1 MVEYQLI
8 LLIFVYL
15 AGSLFIWLILPQL
28 KSIDKQL
35 LSPFIGIGFSAIA
48 VGALLIL
55 QLSLTLISFFISLLL
70 IFFTIKQ
77 ILNKILPQYVPSKFS
92 IKEFVFDTIS
102 IPLIV
107 YVIISILFVKI
118 GYGNA
123 SPDSTTF
130 EGIGR
135 YLEQGGILKSNVLEL
150 PFILNGR
157 LLIVGSMHV
166 INRMFHDYHLY
177 ALNPTICVW
186 LLIFLSYTILKVY
199 SPINKLN
206 RFSIFLFL
214 ISLGLYK
221 HYFNGMFDIHSNQ
234 LAMVYFTL
242 SIVSLYLFSALNDR
256 VWVYIG
262 SLTMG
267 FACLTRIDM
276 LMGSLIYIF
285 LLSVNNKINSKILVR
300 CYSIFFIVC
309 LPWRIFTLYHTPWD
323 VWYVSFLPIITLLG
337 ANIILCLLSIL
348 MHKYNRMSFT
358 LFRRFPLILG
368 PVIILFLIFFMP
380 EKIKLSWD
388 LFIKYILLGHSTWL
402 LLIISLIISTISFYY
417 IDYRDKNYYIL
428 FIPTML
434 YLFMLFLLV
443 AFGGYENVDHSASRM
458 VFHIVPLFIYSLF
471 IGFSTVITNKPK
483 PQRGIFAS

>member
-337 ANIILCLLSIL
+337 ANIICCIIFIIINEEKKLLNFFSKLPIGGI
-348 MHKYNRMSFT
+348 
-358 LFRRFPLILG
+358 PLAMI
-368 PVIILFLIFFMP
+368 VLFLSYP
-380 EKIKLSWD
+380 DKINLAWN
-388 LFIKYILLGHSTWL
+388 LFVKFVLLGHSTWL
-402 LLIISLIISTISFYY
+402 LLVVSLIISSISFSYL
-417 IDYRDKNYYIL
+417 IGRDKNYYIL
-428 FIPTML
+428 YTPAVL
-434 YLFMLFLLV
+434 YLFMLFFLV
-443 AFGGYENVDHSASRM
+443 AFSGYAKEDISVDRM
-458 VFHIVPLFIYSLF
+458 VLHIVPLHVFSLF
-471 IGFSTVITNKPK
+471 VGLITASGQKELKPF
-483 PQRGIFAS
+483 RSV